1 MQSHINLL
9 LLACLAVFT
18 SVGFAQKAVSLPD
31 EPVSDGLFHDGEE
44 TVLSFPYIAEIT
56 GDDVYIRSGPGTNYY
71 RCGKLN
77 KADRVKVIGS
87 QFSWTR
93 IVPPVGS
100 FSWISK
106 QYVSI
111 DPNNPAIGI
120 VTGDAVRV
128 YAGSDKLKP
137 IHSTTLQL
145 KFNKGDRVKLM
156 GEEREGYYKI
166 VPPTGAYL
174 WISTKYTKQ
183 LGPAGQVSL
192 AVEPKTKADT
202 KAKTDIIAVVP
213 TKISVEAQA
222 LEEYYALEKQ
232 IESERT
238 KPVAQQNYVNI
249 KKALTEISSNKNAGK
264 AARYAGFAI
273 KQVERLKLALEV
285 TKAVQLQNT
294 QLQQV
299 QERIDKAR
307 AARLAKIRDLGR
319 FAVIGKLQTS
329 NVYGSEKEL
338 KHYRITDDSGKTIC
352 YALPA
357 DSASKMDLSKF
368 IDSRVGLIGTIE
380 PHPQTAGA
388 LVRFT
393 EIAKLDE

>member
-111 DPNNPAIGI
+111 DPNNPGVGI

-192 AVEPKTKADT
+192 AVEPKTKTEVKADVV
-202 KAKTDIIAVVP
+202 AVVP
-213 TKISVEAQA
+213 TKISVEAKA

-238 KPVAQQNYVNI
+238 KPIAQQNYANI
-249 KKALTEISSNKNAGK
+249 KKALTKISNSKNAGK

-307 AARLAKIRDLGR
+307 AARLAKVRDLGR

-368 IDSRVGLIGTIE
+368 IDHKVGLVGTIE

-393 EIAKLDE
+393 EIAKLNE

>member
-111 DPNNPAIGI
+111 DPNNPGVGI

-192 AVEPKTKADT
+192 AVEPKTKTEVKADVV
-202 KAKTDIIAVVP
+202 AVVP
-213 TKISVEAQA
+213 TKISVEAKA

-238 KPVAQQNYVNI
+238 KPIAQQNYANI
-249 KKALTEISSNKNAGK
+249 KKALTKISNSKNAGK

-307 AARLAKIRDLGR
+307 AARLAKVRDLGR

>member
-111 DPNNPAIGI
+111 DPNNPGVGI

-192 AVEPKTKADT
+192 AVEPKTKTEVKADVV
-202 KAKTDIIAVVP
+202 AVVP
-213 TKISVEAQA
+213 TKISVEAKA

-238 KPVAQQNYVNI
+238 KPIAQQNYANI

-273 KQVERLKLALEV
+273 KQIERLELALEV
-285 TKAVQLQNT
+285 TKAVQLQNA

-307 AARLAKIRDLGR
+307 AARLAKVRDLGR

-368 IDSRVGLIGTIE
+368 IGSKVGLVGTIE

-393 EIAKLDE
+393 EIAKLNE

>member
-111 DPNNPAIGI
+111 DPNNPGVGI

-192 AVEPKTKADT
+192 AVEPKTKTEVKADVV
-202 KAKTDIIAVVP
+202 AVVP
-213 TKISVEAQA
+213 TKISVEAKA

-238 KPVAQQNYVNI
+238 KPVAQQNYANI
-249 KKALTEISSNKNAGK
+249 KKALTEISNSKNAGK

-273 KQVERLKLALEV
+273 KQVERLELALEV
-285 TKAVQLQNT
+285 TKAVQLQNA

-307 AARLAKIRDLGR
+307 AARLAEVGDLGR

>member
-111 DPNNPAIGI
+111 DPNNPGVGI

-192 AVEPKTKADT
+192 AVEPKTKTEVKADVV
-202 KAKTDIIAVVP
+202 AVVP
-213 TKISVEAQA
+213 TKISVEAKA

-238 KPVAQQNYVNI
+238 KPVAQQNYANI
-249 KKALTEISSNKNAGK
+249 KKALTEISNSKNAGK

-307 AARLAKIRDLGR
+307 AARLAKVRDLGR